1 MTQADALQQATKRLD
16 RALGQLEGFL
26 REVFA
31 EQEGGVS
38 IAALKEQVRFLTE
51 ERDRLL
57 HDLDVERNRARRLA
71 AANDEVS
78 DRLEAV
84 VSTIKELMPASP
96 G

>member
-38 IAALKEQVRFLTE
+38 IAALKEQVGFLTE
-51 ERDRLL
+51 
-57 HDLDVERNRARRLA
+57 
-71 AANDEVS
+71 
-78 DRLEAV
+78 
-84 VSTIKELMPASP
+84 
-96 G
+96 